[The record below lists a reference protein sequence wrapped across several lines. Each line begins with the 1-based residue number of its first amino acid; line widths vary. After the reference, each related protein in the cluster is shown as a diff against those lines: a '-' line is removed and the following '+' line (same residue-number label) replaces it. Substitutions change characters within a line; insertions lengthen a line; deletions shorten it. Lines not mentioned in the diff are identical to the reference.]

1 MFNRRLSTEVDS
13 AARVDV
19 AALVSIVKFSF
30 ADAAVDVIQRTNVDC
45 DCKAGWE
52 RGRSVVSC
60 VNFVKYVGRRS

>member
-30 ADAAVDVIQRTNVDC
+30 ADAAVDDIPQILYYIMIVRVGEIGADLLYC
-45 DCKAGWE
+45 
-52 RGRSVVSC
+52 VVLR
-60 VNFVKYVGRRS
+60 V

>member
-30 ADAAVDVIQRTNVDC
+30 ADAAVDDIQQILYFDC
-45 DCKAGWE
+45 EVGRDW
-52 RGRSVVSC
+52 GRSIVV
-60 VNFVKYVGRRS
+60 VAML

>member
-45 DCKAGWE
+45 DYKGGE
-52 RGRSVVSC
+52 GDRSLC
-60 VNFVKYVGRRS
+60 FVAW

>member
-30 ADAAVDVIQRTNVDC
+30 ADAAVDVIQRTDSIMVVRV
-45 DCKAGWE
+45 G
-52 RGRSVVSC
+52 RGRSV
-60 VNFVKYVGRRS
+60 GM

>member
-30 ADAAVDVIQRTNVDC
+30 ADAAVDVIQRTDSIMVVGKGGRGADRC
-45 DCKAGWE
+45 QLCKLCE
-52 RGRSVVSC
+52 VCCR
-60 VNFVKYVGRRS
+60 

>member
-30 ADAAVDVIQRTNVDC
+30 ADAAVDVIQRTD
-45 DCKAGWE
+45 
-52 RGRSVVSC
+52 RIIML
-60 VNFVKYVGRRS
+60 

>member
-30 ADAAVDVIQRTNVDC
+30 ADAAVDVIQRTDNIMVV
-45 DCKAGWE
+45 KGG
-52 RGRSVVSC
+52 RGADRCLYVVATL
-60 VNFVKYVGRRS
+60 